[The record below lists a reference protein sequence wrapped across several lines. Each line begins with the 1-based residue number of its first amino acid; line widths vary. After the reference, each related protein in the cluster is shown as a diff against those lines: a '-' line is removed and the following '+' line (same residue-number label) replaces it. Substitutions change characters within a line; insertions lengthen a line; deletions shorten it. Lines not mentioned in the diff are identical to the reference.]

1 MLGVSLRT
9 VHRRL
14 FVASIPTYLTLNR
27 SALFFFKF
35 CFRILYT
42 TANTSMHPAKKT
54 YMKLDTDRLNWL
66 RLGNEVTE
74 WGNKF
79 QVRGASQKK

>member
-1 MLGVSLRT
+1 
-9 VHRRL
+9 
-14 FVASIPTYLTLNR
+14 
-27 SALFFFKF
+27 
-35 CFRILYT
+35 
-42 TANTSMHPAKKT
+42 MHPAKKKKFKID

-79 QVRGASQKK
+79 QVRGASQKNE

>member
-1 MLGVSLRT
+1 MT
-9 VHRRL
+9 
-14 FVASIPTYLTLNR
+14 
-27 SALFFFKF
+27 KD
-35 CFRILYT
+35 
-42 TANTSMHPAKKT
+42 ANTSMHPAKKQLKVD

>member
-1 MLGVSLRT
+1 
-9 VHRRL
+9 
-14 FVASIPTYLTLNR
+14 
-27 SALFFFKF
+27 
-35 CFRILYT
+35 
-42 TANTSMHPAKKT
+42 MHPAKKIVD

-79 QVRGASQKK
+79 SRCVVHHKKMNNDKRLCGWKVHVERDCV